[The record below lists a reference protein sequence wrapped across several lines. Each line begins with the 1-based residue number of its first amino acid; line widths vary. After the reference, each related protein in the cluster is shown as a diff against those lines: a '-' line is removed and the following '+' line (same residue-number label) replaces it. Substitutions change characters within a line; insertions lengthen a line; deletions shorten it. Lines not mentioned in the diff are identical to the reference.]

1 MRYPLRLAKLTVTQ
15 HAEQMITEW
24 VVPSENVR
32 CVRTKSPT
40 VVVVLVGTEVVVL
53 AGTGV
58 IVLVGTEV
66 AVLTGTEVVVLA
78 RTEVVASGGVLDG

>member
-40 VVVVLVGTEVVVL
+40 VVVVLVGTEV
-53 AGTGV
+53 
-58 IVLVGTEV
+58 